1 MRAGLYE
8 KWNTQY
14 TCTIITTKPNELM
27 EDIHDRMPVIL
38 TDENEKEWL
47 NPKNTDPDYLQS
59 LLQPYDPNDMEAY
72 QVSSL
77 VNSPKNNS
85 PELIDSH

>member
-1 MRAGLYE
+1 M
-8 KWNTQY
+8 Y
-14 TCTIITTKPNELM
+14 TCTIITIKPNELM

-59 LLQPYDPNDMEAY
+59 LLQPYDADNMEAY

-85 PELIDSH
+85 PELIEPH